1 MIKFYVTVRNT
12 KGIIGTKELMET
24 DMNGIKRQVTRKMK
38 ADGYTTVGKWKP
50 TVTQPLGNESREF
63 DKGTA
68 VIEVIISDTETK
80 KPAPLSEKSPVD
92 NSESETKK
100 PAPLSEYQR
109 LMERDS
115 ARDSYDNHHVGE
127 YVNLF
132 FETKRAQIA
141 RIIKTQKGIR
151 FIVKFKN
158 AFSVMKPQELK
169 RAQSAANQAKIVAN
183 ARQRKEA

>member
-24 DMNGIKRQVTRKMK
+24 DMNGIKRQVTRTMK
-38 ADGYTTVGKWKP
+38 ADGYTTVGKWDNGEG
-50 TVTQPLGNESREF
+50 TTSREF
-63 DKGTA
+63 DKGT

-109 LMERDS
+109 LMERDN

-183 ARQRKEA
+183 ARQRKKA